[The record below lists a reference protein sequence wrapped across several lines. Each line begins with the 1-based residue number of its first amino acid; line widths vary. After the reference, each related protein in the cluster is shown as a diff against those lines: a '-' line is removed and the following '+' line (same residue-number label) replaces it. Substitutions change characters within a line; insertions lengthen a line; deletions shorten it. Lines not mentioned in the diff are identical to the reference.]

1 MAKKLK
7 NQEIDFKKKAIY
19 KIIVKGSVNNELSN
33 SLLGMQIYKD
43 RINKTESSIVGV
55 ISDQAALSGIL
66 NTLYEKHLTVIS
78 VNMLEIKK

>member
-1 MAKKLK
+1 MDEKLK

-19 KIIVKGSVNNELSN
+19 KIVVKGSINKELSN
-33 SLLGMQIYKD
+33 ILGMQIYKD

>member
-1 MAKKLK
+1 MDEKLK

-19 KIIVKGSVNNELSN
+19 KIVVKGSLNKELSN
-33 SLLGMQIYKD
+33 SLLGMQIYRD
-43 RINKTESSIVGV
+43 RIDKTESSIVGV

-66 NTLYEKHLTVIS
+66 NTIYEKHLTVIS

>member
-1 MAKKLK
+1 MDEKFED
-7 NQEIDFKKKAIY
+7 QEIDFKKKAIY
-19 KIIVKGSVNNELSN
+19 KIIVKGSVNKELSN

-66 NTLYEKHLTVIS
+66 NTLYERHLTVIS
-78 VNMLEIKK
+78 VNLLEIKK

>member
-1 MAKKLK
+1 MDEKLED
-7 NQEIDFKKKAIY
+7 QEIDFKKKAIY
-19 KIIVKGSVNNELSN
+19 KIIVKGSVNKELSN

-43 RINKTESSIVGV
+43 RINKTESSIIGV

-78 VNMLEIKK
+78 VNILEIKK